1 MLRSTPVRR
10 SERLGDLRFRMC
22 TGALGKAGPF
32 RRSEAHRRQQQFFA
46 SWCGLPDA
54 AQPPFVLHR
63 TCLRLT
69 ASDCLGRIER
79 GAGFGEI
86 LRIGAMDAIAI
97 IPTVTAPTVT
107 GFRSPSTLTTDGQ
120 PPFARRF
127 HVRCWRTPMLFCGGP
142 GRETFGSAGFL
153 WWPVC
158 EPCRQARHPRF
169 AANGG
174 SPAITTGGHMAT
186 ALSGHRPASYPSPP
200 PWRCRL
206 PTQPG
211 GAACR

>member
-1 MLRSTPVRR
+1 MNVSAVPLCVQVSSPSSTSAPAVDP
-10 SERLGDLRFRMC
+10 SPFFR
-22 TGALGKAGPF
+22 K
-32 RRSEAHRRQQQFFA
+32 
-46 SWCGLPDA
+46 
-54 AQPPFVLHR
+54 
-63 TCLRLT
+63 LRLKS
-69 ASDCLGRIER
+69 ASSWVLVLKDSLGRTKR
-79 GAGFGEI
+79 HAGFGEI
-86 LRIGAMDAIAI
+86 LRIGWMYPIAI

-120 PPFARRF
+120 PPFRAAF
-127 HVRCWRTPMLFCGGP
+127 LCPVLVHAYVFCGGP

-200 PWRCRL
+200 SWRCVH

-211 GAACR
+211 GAACL